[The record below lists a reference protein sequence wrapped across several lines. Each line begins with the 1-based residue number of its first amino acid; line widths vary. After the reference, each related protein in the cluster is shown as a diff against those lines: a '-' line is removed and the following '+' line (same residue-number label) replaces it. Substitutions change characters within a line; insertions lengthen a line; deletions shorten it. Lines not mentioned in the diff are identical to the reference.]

1 MDRGHTGSRGGKGGA
16 GSRRVPSSSTDQA
29 PIHSPIVV
37 GVPVARSSDHT
48 SASGC
53 GRCSCLG
60 SSRCCSGRGGRGSG
74 LGKIFDARS
83 GTVGSLSNNSRR
95 DKVGVCEGTDCIEA
109 IVDLIQLAA

>member
-1 MDRGHTGSRGGKGGA
+1 MDIEHTGSRGGKGGA
-16 GSRRVPSSSTDQA
+16 SPRRVPSSSTNQA

-37 GVPVARSSDHT
+37 GIPIARSSDNT

-60 SSRCCSGRGGRGSG
+60 SSRCRSGRGGRSPG
-74 LGKIFDARS
+74 LGKILDARS
-83 GTVGSLSNNSRR
+83 GTIGSLSNNRRR

-109 IVDLIQLAA
+109 IVDLVQLAA